1 MEFRPRASFRSG
13 MLEACIQA
21 THLNEER
28 MPPASARPRTRAL
41 QILVEIEEM
50 GAYANLA
57 LQAMGDFPPRDAGLI
72 TELVNGTTRMRL
84 ALDRMLSAYVRKG
97 LDDLTIP
104 IRNNLRMGAYQLC
117 YMDRIPPHAA
127 IDEAV
132 KLAHRYGHSGVAKL
146 TNAVLR
152 RLQREGQTVSI
163 PPLETDP
170 VQHLS
175 LSESLPS
182 WLIAFWIQAYGLEQA
197 IMLAKGSNQPNPLTL
212 RVNTLKTSRDSF
224 LAEIQAAGLDAV
236 ASPILSESIRFPKS
250 VALSKLPGFAEG
262 LWYVQGEAAML
273 ASKML
278 DPQPGETIADVGAAP
293 GGKTTNLAALMK
305 NQGEILA
312 IDSHG
317 GRLELVKENVQR
329 LGIGIVKL
337 LNQEGAAPYGKQ
349 VDRVLV
355 DAPCSGLGVLYR
367 KADLRWRITPEQ
379 LKALPAEQLG
389 LLDHAANSLKPGG
402 VLVYATCTINP
413 EENEEVVK
421 RFLETHPDFQP
432 GNLEPFLPEGWR
444 AEAKNG
450 MIQLVPGRHGVEGF
464 FLARMER
471 KNG

>member
-1 MEFRPRASFRSG
+1 
-13 MLEACIQA
+13 
-21 THLNEER
+21 

-41 QILVEIEEM
+41 QILVEIEEK

-57 LQAMGDFPPRDAGLI
+57 LQGMDLPPRDAGLV

-84 ALDRMLSAYVRKG
+84 ALDHLLSAYVRHG
-97 LDDLTIP
+97 LDGLTIP
-104 IRNNLRMGAYQLC
+104 IRNNLRMAAYQLC

-152 RLQREGQTVSI
+152 SLQREGMKAPVPS
-163 PPLETDP
+163 LAADP
-170 VQHLS
+170 VQHLA
-175 LSESLPS
+175 LSESLPP
-182 WLIAFWIQAYGLEQA
+182 WLIAFWLDAYGLEQTVV
-197 IMLAKGSNQPNPLTL
+197 LAKGSNQPYPLTL
-212 RVNTLKTSRDSF
+212 RINTLKLTRDAF
-224 LAEIQAAGLDAV
+224 LETLQAIGLEAIP
-236 ASPILSESIRFPKS
+236 SPLLPESIRFPKS
-250 VALSKLPGFAEG
+250 VALSRLPGFKEG

-273 ASKML
+273 ASRLL
-278 DPQPGETIADVGAAP
+278 DPQAGETIADVGAAP
-293 GGKTTNLAALMK
+293 GGKTTHLAALMK

-312 IDSHG
+312 IDSHA
-317 GRLELVKENVQR
+317 GRLELVADNAQR
-329 LGIGIVKL
+329 LGIDILKPM
-337 LNQEGAAPYGKQ
+337 NQEGTAPYGKQ

-379 LKALPAEQLG
+379 LKALPDEQLG
-389 LLDHAANSLKPGG
+389 LLDRAAQQLKPGG

-413 EENEEVVK
+413 AENEEVVK
-421 RFLETHPDFQP
+421 RFLVAHPDFQT
-432 GNLEPFLPEGWR
+432 GNLDSFLPEAWR
-444 AEAKNG
+444 NDARDG

-471 KNG
+471 KDG